1 MAVTKTLIFNGVTI
15 SGVPYTTHLIDS
27 AEVTVEPVTD
37 TIDDGQTLTSAWD
50 VSFAVKVYDSNVPN
64 NANIYTNSANS
75 PVKTTVVFDG
85 APGGA
90 TLTVTNVIVNA
101 TPQFDEN
108 RVSFLLTGTKRV
120 TTQASTINIA

>member
-1 MAVTKTLIFNGVTI
+1 MAITKTLIFNGVK
-15 SGVPYTTHLIDS
+15 VNNVAYTFHLVDS

-37 TIDDGQTLTSAWD
+37 TIDDGQSLTSAYD
-50 VSFAVKVYDSNVPN
+50 VSFAFKIYDDDIRQ
-64 NANIYTNSANS
+64 NADIYTNTANT
-75 PVKTTVVFDG
+75 PVKTTVSFDG

-108 RVSFLLTGTKRV
+108 RVSYLLTGTKRV
-120 TTQASTINIA
+120 TTQADTINIA